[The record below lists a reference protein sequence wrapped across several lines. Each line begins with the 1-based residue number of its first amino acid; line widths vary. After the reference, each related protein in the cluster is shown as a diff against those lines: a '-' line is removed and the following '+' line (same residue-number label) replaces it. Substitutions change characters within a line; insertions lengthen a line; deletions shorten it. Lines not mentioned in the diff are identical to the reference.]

1 MPRKQKCI
9 CCGKTYD
16 LCIHCPTDVGYTP
29 WRSMHCSVDHFKIFE
44 LVRDYVNGKLPKDKI
59 LEMLAKTNTEGYERF
74 NTQTSAV
81 LRELFKPDGEDDI
94 INPENESSDKVL
106 KHRKPK
112 TQI

>member
-29 WRSMHCSVDHFKIFE
+29 WRTMHCSVDHFKIFE

-59 LEMLAKTNTEGYERF
+59 LEIRRVMKDSTLRRALYSANSLNLMERMILSAPKTNQVIKY
-74 NTQTSAV
+74 
-81 LRELFKPDGEDDI
+81 
-94 INPENESSDKVL
+94 
-106 KHRKPK
+106 
-112 TQI
+112 